1 MRNVLLRL
9 GAALTVLLGC
19 NKSIDFQDNPALL
32 VEVSDDGI
40 VLLDS
45 YQGPVTGR
53 LSGVHW
59 RNEPEYLSKA
69 RKLIDIARR
78 DKVAFAVDRRGEL
91 LLWYP
96 TEDGAESLNQQLQ
109 KLKSE

>member
-9 GAALTVLLGC
+9 GAALTVLFGC

-40 VLLDS
+40 VSLDS

-53 LSGVHW
+53 LSGVRW

-78 DKVAFAVDRRGEL
+78 DKVAFAVDRRGAL

-109 KLKSE
+109 KLESE